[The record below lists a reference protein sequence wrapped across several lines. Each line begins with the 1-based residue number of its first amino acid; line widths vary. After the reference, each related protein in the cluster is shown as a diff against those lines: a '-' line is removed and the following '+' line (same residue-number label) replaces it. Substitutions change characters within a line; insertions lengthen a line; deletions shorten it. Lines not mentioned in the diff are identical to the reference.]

1 MSEAD
6 RIERKHLLT
15 LEAAISVNQT
25 EEMKAGKIQ
34 LILPAKIHST
44 YTEEQR
50 KWLYSVE
57 HFLKEVKDR
66 QKACNWL

>member
-6 RIERKHLLT
+6 WIERKHLLT

-34 LILPAKIHST
+34 LILPEKIHGT
-44 YTEEQR
+44 YTQGQR
-50 KWLYSVE
+50 KWLYSVVC
-57 HFLKEVKDR
+57 FLQEIKEKQR
-66 QKACNWL
+66 FYG